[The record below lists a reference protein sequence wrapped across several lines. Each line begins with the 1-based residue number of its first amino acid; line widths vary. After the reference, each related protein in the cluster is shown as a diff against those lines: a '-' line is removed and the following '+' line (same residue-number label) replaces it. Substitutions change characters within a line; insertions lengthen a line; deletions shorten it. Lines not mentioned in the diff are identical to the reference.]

1 MVAFN
6 TYSFK
11 NINGSLVGPGGAV
24 PLGNTAGPTEEGVT
38 IAFKEEIDNMQM
50 GADGQVMH
58 SLRAGRPGRATL
70 RYLKTSPVN
79 AVLSLM
85 FNFQQ
90 SASSLW
96 GENVLEF
103 IDQMRGDSI
112 TLVNAAFVKPPD
124 ITYDRDGRYNEW
136 TFDGVLTQILGV
148 GSPNLSDVGTLN
160 FSAQVQGGGS

>member
-1 MVAFN
+1 MVALN

-11 NINGSLVGPGGAV
+11 NVNGSLIGPGGAV
-24 PLGNTAGPTEEGVT
+24 PLGTSAGPTEEGIT
-38 IAFKEEIDNMQM
+38 IAFKEEINNMQIA
-50 GADGQVMH
+50 ADGLVMH

-79 AVLSLM
+79 AILSLM

-90 SASSLW
+90 SNSSLW

-103 IDQMRGDSI
+103 IDQMRGDSN
-112 TLVNAAFVKPPD
+112 TLIQAAFVKPPD

-136 TFDGVLTQILGV
+136 SFEGVLTQILGV
-148 GSPNLSDVGTLN
+148 GSPNISDVGTLN
-160 FSAQVQGGGS
+160 FSAQIQGG